1 MLRYCAWC
9 NEYQGAVAGEG
20 HQIRK
25 DLCEIDTST
34 ICPRC
39 RERLLAA
46 GEKKLDR
53 PKR

>member
-20 HQIRK
+20 HQIRE

-39 RERLLAA
+39 RERLMASV
-46 GEKKLDR
+46 EKKLDR